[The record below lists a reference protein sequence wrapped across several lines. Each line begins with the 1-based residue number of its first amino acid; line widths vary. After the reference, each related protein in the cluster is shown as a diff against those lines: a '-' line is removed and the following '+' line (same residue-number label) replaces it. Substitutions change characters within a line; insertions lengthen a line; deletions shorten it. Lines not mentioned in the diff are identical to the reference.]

1 MATQSTAPTPPAA
14 RTRGPADAQGRAHA
28 LRVDVVTLFP
38 ALFEPFLRESFVRL
52 AREKDRLAVEVHDL
66 RDWTRDR
73 HRTVDDAPYGGG
85 PGMVM
90 KPEPLVAAAE
100 ELAGPKGPERRA
112 RVVLLTPQGR
122 RLDQAGLEEL
132 AAEEHLVLLCG
143 RYEGVDQRVV
153 EVAVDDEISL
163 GDYVLSGGEVPA
175 MAVIEGVA
183 RLLPDVLGNPES
195 AVSESFQEALL
206 EGPQYT
212 RPAVFRGL
220 PVPEVLRSGDHAAVA
235 RWRREQAEALT
246 RRRRPDLLPA
256 ADAPPSTGARPRAG
270 GADPHPRKDP
280 R

>member
-1 MATQSTAPTPPAA
+1 MATQPTAPTPPA
-14 RTRGPADAQGRAHA
+14 GRAQA
-28 LRVDVVTLFP
+28 DGPGRAQPLRVDVVTIFP
-38 ALFEPFLRESFVRL
+38 GMFEPFLRESFVRL

-90 KPEPLVAAAE
+90 KPEPLVTAAE

-122 RLDQAGLEEL
+122 RLDQAGLEAL

-153 EVAVDDEISL
+153 EVAVDDEVSL

-246 RRRRPDLLPA
+246 RTRRPDLLPG
-256 ADAPPSTGARPRAG
+256 ADAPSSSGAGPRAR
-270 GADPHPRKDP
+270 GADPHSRKDP